1 MRPRDVLPSKHFT
14 ALKQVVLKSQR
25 QEEVNANC
33 TAQQSHSASTISLQL
48 ELEKPSMDYQS
59 LLMEC
64 LALMQMHTVSMFRQ
78 PNSSFRLIIRTS
90 ADTLFRLVSKF
101 NGETWIILHSNCSTC
116 LTAGNLSCRLRHPQC
131 ISKHNNEIKAVQRA
145 SQVVLTPKPN
155 TATCTQPQTTQLTTP
170 RF

>member
-14 ALKQVVLKSQR
+14 ALKHVVLKSQR

-64 LALMQMHTVSMFRQ
+64 LALTQMHTVSMFRQ
-78 PNSSFRLIIRTS
+78 PTSGFCPIIRTG

-101 NGETWIILHSNCSTC
+101 NGETWIILYSNRSTC

-131 ISKHNNEIKAVQRA
+131 IS
-145 SQVVLTPKPN
+145 N
-155 TATCTQPQTTQLTTP
+155 TTTKSKQYSE
-170 RF
+170 RVR